1 MKSLENVALA
11 IEGLSKQ
18 YEGFHLN
25 NIHLHLPVGAV
36 VGLVGQNGA
45 GKSTMIK
52 TALGL
57 VRKNAGHVF
66 IPCVSDDHTPLNI
79 RAHVGYVPE
88 ALTFYEWMK
97 VSRLIRFVSSYYPS
111 WDHEYCSSL
120 LARFELDPDKQI
132 NNLSKGMRA
141 KLALLLALAHRP
153 PVLILD
159 EPTSGL
165 DPVMKHH
172 FLQELRRIIS
182 TGATQAILISSH
194 ILGEIEQVAD
204 RIAVLRAGEI
214 VSDMTTAAML
224 QEWKKVVFLAPQG
237 DGFFPSPDRQVQ
249 LLNDGR
255 RSVIAREREVDGL
268 TDFLRSQGASSIT
281 VTAPDLQ
288 EVFLQV
294 A

>member
-1 MKSLENVALA
+1 MNSLENVALA
-11 IEGLSKQ
+11 IEGLSKR
-18 YEGFHLN
+18 YERFHLN
-25 NIHLHLPVGAV
+25 NIHLRLPVGSV

-45 GKSTMIK
+45 GKSTLIK

-57 VRKNAGHVF
+57 VRKNAGRVS
-66 IPCVSDDHTPLNI
+66 ISCVSGDPSPLNI
-79 RAHVGYVPE
+79 RAQVGYVPE
-88 ALTFYEWMK
+88 SITFYEWMTLG
-97 VSRLIRFVSSYYPS
+97 RLVRFVSSYYPS
-111 WDHEYCSSL
+111 WDQEYCASL
-120 LARFELDPDKQI
+120 LERFELDPDKQI
-132 NNLSKGMRA
+132 KHLSKGMRV

-159 EPTSGL
+159 EPTAGL

-182 TGATQAILISSH
+182 TGATRAILISSH

-204 RIAVLRAGEI
+204 RIAVLRAGVL
-214 VSDMTTAAML
+214 VSDMPTRVML
-224 QEWKKVVFLAPQG
+224 DGWKKVVFLAPQA
-237 DGFFPSPDRQVQ
+237 DGFFPSLDRQVQ

-255 RSVIAREREVDGL
+255 RSVITREQEVDDL
-268 TDFLRSQGASSIT
+268 TDLLRSHGASSIT

-288 EVFLQV
+288 EVFVQV